1 MLFDISAILDKRVLM
16 ISQNKRSHIMRRRI
30 SMSNGKIM
38 VDPLKVAFYTKR
50 IRTGNAVFS
59 ASAPTNISLPS
70 QTNLTGFKK
79 GIKCKKRLG
88 AVVWKLSGMI
98 STDSTN
104 LDNAAKSVRGLDKHL
119 SQKIKKAR

>member
-1 MLFDISAILDKRVLM
+1 
-16 ISQNKRSHIMRRRI
+16 
-30 SMSNGKIM
+30 MSGRNIM
-38 VDPLKVAFYTKR
+38 VDPLKVASYTKR

-59 ASAPTNISLPS
+59 SSAPANISLPS

-79 GIKCKKRLG
+79 GIKCKKRLD

-98 STDSTN
+98 SADSAN
-104 LDNAAKSVRGLDKHL
+104 LDNAAKSVRGLDKQL